1 MAVLLINEVS
11 RALSDM
17 HDEDRMPPSS
27 QGSYGLNILKWRRAT
42 CSANIEMV
50 GFSKSLAWGCFVMEA
65 AHVHLQASESF
76 SPSNCQCI
84 LGTVG

>member
-50 GFSKSLAWGCFVMEA
+50 GFSLAWGCFVMEA